1 MSFTVSI
8 FKYKTDLGNLPTS
21 AIVKTA
27 VGRPYLCFILALKA
41 SYCNRIASRLQNS
54 WFFFLRTSKEI
65 GKAWRKS
72 LARAQQSA
80 RALHARRACEARA
93 SLPSLSLCFQPVPD
107 LLFDCSR
114 VLEYAKYGLFCSL
127 NCKTHSD
134 ISKLTET
141 RKNRGTEKRVLLP
154 CNNKKNSANNNI

>member
-1 MSFTVSI
+1 MGFTVKE

-41 SYCNRIASRLQNS
+41 AYCNRIASRLQNS
-54 WFFFLRTSKEI
+54 WVFFFSKSV
-65 GKAWRKS
+65 KKS
-72 LARAQQSA
+72 VKRGVKRGVRVFSVFRL
-80 RALHARRACEARA
+80 
-93 SLPSLSLCFQPVPD
+93 VPD

-141 RKNRGTEKRVLLP
+141 RKNRGTEKSVLLP
-154 CNNKKNSANNNI
+154 CNNQKEQHKQ

>member
-1 MSFTVSI
+1 MLYTG
-8 FKYKTDLGNLPTS
+8 FKGIILQYNCKE
-21 AIVKTA
+21 TA
-27 VGRPYLCFILALKA
+27 KQSV
-41 SYCNRIASRLQNS
+41 
-54 WFFFLRTSKEI
+54 FFLRTSKEI

-141 RKNRGTEKRVLLP
+141 RKNRGTEKRALLP
-154 CNNKKNSANNNI
+154 CNNQKEQRKQ